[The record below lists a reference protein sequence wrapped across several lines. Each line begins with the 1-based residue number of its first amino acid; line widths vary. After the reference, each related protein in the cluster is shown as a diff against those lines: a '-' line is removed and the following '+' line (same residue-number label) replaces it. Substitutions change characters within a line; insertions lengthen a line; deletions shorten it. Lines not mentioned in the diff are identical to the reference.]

1 LKHGVYKTYIRPHL
15 EFRIQARSPHFSKDI
30 DVLERVQKAV
40 TNLVLKL
47 RKYSYQERLKEATE
61 NAGVAKMQGGGG
73 NRGSG
78 KHGTDCRG
86 GKCGSNEYGKPKF
99 PLCDIDTSGLQQP
112 IELM

>member
-1 LKHGVYKTYIRPHL
+1 VDVFLKHGVYKTYIRPHL

-61 NAGVAKMQGGGG
+61 NAGVAKMQGGGEIAG
-73 NRGSG
+73 VENTAQTAGVENAG
-78 KHGTDCRG
+78 V
-86 GKCGSNEYGKPKF
+86 
-99 PLCDIDTSGLQQP
+99 TSMESQNSRYVTLIQVGYNSQ
-112 IELM
+112 